1 MVGSSSDKTSTLF
14 VLLSQGD
21 EELTMNLTEQ
31 LSSNLVDEDDFIN
44 GCQAGNP
51 VFDPVLAWSHIVSS

>member
-31 LSSNLVDEDDFIN
+31 LSYNLVDEDDFIN